1 MQNLNTFYPGSVEG
15 VVSAFVSCVFLSNL
29 VVRVVVSAEKKT
41 RLIKLTFWVL
51 IVSKKV
57 VIFQQE
63 TTCFQSL
70 KRVNPSTKRA
80 DYTKI
85 DYESKNPSFKQT
97 TMFVF
102 EKEKACTKSN

>member
-51 IVSKKV
+51 IVSKK
-57 VIFQQE
+57 
-63 TTCFQSL
+63 L
-70 KRVNPSTKRA
+70 
-80 DYTKI
+80 
-85 DYESKNPSFKQT
+85 
-97 TMFVF
+97 
-102 EKEKACTKSN
+102 